1 MVTDR
6 LKRVILKEL
15 ALDDFDIQDGTLAT
29 QVPGWDSL
37 SHIRVLV
44 AVEKEYGI
52 RLKSLEVLRLKNV
65 GDLQRLVDTK
75 TRPSP

>member
-1 MVTDR
+1 MVSDR

-15 ALDDFDIQDGTLAT
+15 GLDEFAIQDDTVAT
-29 QVPGWDSL
+29 HVPGWDSL

-52 RLKSLEVLRLKNV
+52 RLKSLEVLRMKNV
-65 GDLQRLVDTK
+65 GDLQRLVDAK
-75 TRPSP
+75 TAP